1 MPVPD
6 MRYLTLTPEADY
18 TSNPKQAVP
27 SMLILQEEHQ
37 ESSAIGWKP
46 VHRSLPQQV
55 AELIQSLNETVLTV
69 LVP

>member
-1 MPVPD
+1 
-6 MRYLTLTPEADY
+6 
-18 TSNPKQAVP
+18 
-27 SMLILQEEHQ
+27 MLILQEEHQ

-46 VHRSLPQQV
+46 VHRSLQQV